1 MNDVDNNNGF
11 WKNKHIFI
19 TGAGGFIGSHLT
31 EALVQ
36 RGADVKA
43 FLHYN
48 SRNQLGL
55 LQFTSPEVLNKI
67 EIIFGDLRDVNA
79 LTNCMEGAEVVFHLG
94 ALISIPYSYLHP
106 DDVVATNVIGTLN
119 VLQAARRNHVSRMVH
134 TSTSEVYGTAQ
145 REPIDEAHPLC
156 AQSPYAASKISAD
169 KLSESFFRTYKLP
182 VVTVRPFNTYGP
194 RQSNRA
200 VIPTIISQALIQD
213 KIFLGNLDT
222 YRDFTYVND
231 TVEGF
236 LCAGKTPGVDGGTFN
251 LGVGKKI
258 SVGDLVKEIEGI
270 TGKTIKVE
278 IDSKRL
284 RPETSEVFSLISDN
298 RRAGKELGW
307 KPIITLR
314 EGLKRTTE
322 WISTNLSYYDT
333 RHYYI

>member
-1 MNDVDNNNGF
+1 MNNTENNNGF
-11 WKNKHIFI
+11 WANKRVLV

-36 RGADVKA
+36 QGADVKA

-48 SRNQLGL
+48 SRTQLGL
-55 LQFTSPEVLNKI
+55 LQFTSPDILNKI
-67 EIIFGDLRDVNA
+67 EIIFGDLRDLTA
-79 LTNCMEGAEVVFHLG
+79 LMDCMQDVEIVFHLG

-106 DDVVATNVIGTLN
+106 GDVVETNVIGTLN
-119 VLQAARRNHVSRMVH
+119 VLQAARRCNVSRIVH

-169 KLSESFFRTYKLP
+169 KLAESFFRTYKLP
-182 VVTVRPFNTYGP
+182 VVTVRPFNTFGP

-200 VIPTIISQALIQD
+200 VIPTIISQVLIQD
-213 KIFLGNLDT
+213 KIYLGNLDT
-222 YRDFTYVND
+222 YRDFTFVND

-236 LCAGKTPGVDGGTFN
+236 LCAGKKPDVDGKTFN

-258 SVGDLVKEIEGI
+258 SVGDLVKEVGAI
-270 TGKTIKVE
+270 TGRSIQVE

-298 RRAGKELGW
+298 RRAGLELGW
-307 KPIITLR
+307 KPIISLR

-322 WISTNLSYYDT
+322 WISTNLTYYDT
-333 RHYYI
+333 RHYHI